1 MTLNEAIEHL
11 DETLGD
17 SSRMWNCEECKQ
29 EHIQLREW
37 LIELKGLRE
46 AQEPYKKGYWIYPL
60 SIDCCCSECD
70 NQPEHE
76 PGESVP
82 LYDYCP
88 YCGAKME
95 VKWE

>member
-17 SSRMWNCEECKQ
+17 SSRTWSCEECRQ

-37 LIELKGLRE
+37 LIELKGLRK
-46 AQEPYKKGYWIYPL
+46 AQKPVLDDTGVYHCADCEHPVGYKNCEGVLFPH
-60 SIDCCCSECD
+60 CF
-70 NQPEHE
+70 
-76 PGESVP
+76 
-82 LYDYCP
+82 YCP
-88 YCGAKME
+88 KCGRA

>member
-1 MTLNEAIEHL
+1 MPQQFVIDAIAL
-11 DETLGD
+11 
-17 SSRMWNCEECKQ
+17 
-29 EHIQLREW
+29 
-37 LIELKGLRE
+37 LK
-46 AQEPYKKGYWIYPL
+46 AQKSYKKGYWIYPL
-60 SIDCCCSECD
+60 STDCCCSECG